1 MAKTRRLSLRIDEQ
15 TYRAIAH
22 GAKSLHVS
30 MSEYIRL
37 LTLKSAEVV
46 NAGMMDYVVDV
57 MTKDLAEELAR
68 WRHYWQD
75 HPEKLL
81 QVPPRPPEEGP
92 CPSPRETAS
101 HSSLPSCG

>member
-15 TYRAIAH
+15 TYRSIAH

-37 LTLKSAEVV
+37 LALRSAEVV

-57 MTKDLAEELAR
+57 MAKDLAQELER
-68 WRHYWQD
+68 RRRYWVE
-75 HPEKLL
+75 HPERLL
-81 QVPPRPPEEGP
+81 QVPPRLPEGGGYDD
-92 CPSPRETAS
+92 R
-101 HSSLPSCG
+101 